1 MYRLVL
7 YKVVVKTRLVID
19 LQEHRHHATLQVV
32 TDHHDAEYLVL
43 VI

>member
-1 MYRLVL
+1 MYHLVP
-7 YKVVVKTRLVID
+7 YKVVVKTRLVVD

-32 TDHHDAEYLVL
+32 TDRHDAEYLIL